1 MPDAVVIGAGPNGL
15 VAANVLADRGWSVT
29 VLEAAA
35 EAGGAVRSAELIE
48 PGFVNDL
55 FSAFYPFAFV
65 SPAITSLH
73 LEEYGLRWCRAPL
86 VLAHPAADGTCPVLS
101 TDLDETAASLDA
113 CHAGDGDA
121 WRRLHERWTRLRDPL
136 LAALFTPTP
145 PVVASAR
152 LAASAWSDGWA
163 RVARFAL
170 LSVRRMGEEEFGS
183 DAARRLLAGSAL
195 HADLSPEAVLGGFFA
210 WVLCGLGQDVG
221 WPVPEGGSGQ
231 LSAALV
237 ARLRARGGEVVCDS
251 PVERVVVRDR
261 RAVAVRTR
269 GEEVRAVRAVLADVG
284 APSLYLDLIGA
295 EHLSA
300 KVVDD
305 VRRFVWDNA
314 TVKVDW
320 NLDRPIPWSSEP
332 ARRAGTL
339 HLADSVDSLTE
350 STAALARG
358 LVPETPFLIMGQQSM
373 TDPTRMPAGAETVWA
388 YSHVP
393 REIRGDAAAE
403 LSTPSPTLDR
413 SGLERFADRMQHE
426 IERLAPGFGASVR
439 GRHVMGPGDLE
450 ARNANLVGGAIGA
463 GTSQLYQQLVFRPV
477 PGLGRPETPIRN
489 LYLASA
495 SAHPGGGVH
504 GACGANAARVAIAH
518 DRVRRV
524 VAFAKSGTPL
534 SSRRDL

>member
-1 MPDAVVIGAGPNGL
+1 M
-15 VAANVLADRGWSVT
+15 
-29 VLEAAA
+29 
-35 EAGGAVRSAELIE
+35 RSAELME

-55 FSAFYPFAFV
+55 FSAFYPFAFA
-65 SPAITSLH
+65 SPAITGLH
-73 LEEYGLRWCRAPL
+73 LEDYGLRWCRAPL
-86 VLAHPAADGTCPVLS
+86 VLAHPASDGTCPVLS

-113 CHAGDGDA
+113 CHPGDGDA
-121 WRRLHERWTRLRDPL
+121 WRRLYDRWKRLRDPL

-145 PVVASAR
+145 PIASSAR
-152 LAASAWSDGWA
+152 LALSAWSDGWT

-210 WVLCGLGQDVG
+210 WVLCALGQDVG

-237 ARLRARGGEVVCDS
+237 ARLRAHGGELVCDS
-251 PVERVVVRDR
+251 PVDRIVVRDR

-269 GEEVRAVRAVLADVG
+269 GEEVRATRAVLADVS
-284 APSLYLDLIGA
+284 APSLFLDLVEA

-300 KVVDD
+300 KLLDD
-305 VRRFVWDNA
+305 IGRFEWDNA

-320 NLDRPIPWSSEP
+320 NLDAPIPWSAEP
-332 ARRAGTL
+332 ARARGHAASGRQCRRAHRIELGARAWARSRDTIPD
-339 HLADSVDSLTE
+339 HGPTVHDRSHAHADRRGDGVGVLARTPPDSRRRGAASSRCR
-350 STAALARG
+350 STA
-358 LVPETPFLIMGQQSM
+358 
-373 TDPTRMPAGAETVWA
+373 
-388 YSHVP
+388 
-393 REIRGDAAAE
+393 
-403 LSTPSPTLDR
+403 
-413 SGLERFADRMQHE
+413 SGLDRFADRMQCE
-426 IERLAPGFGASVR
+426 IEKLAPGFGDIVR
-439 GRHVMGPGDLE
+439 ARHVMGPGDLE
-450 ARNANLVGGAIGA
+450 AHNANLSGGAIGA

-477 PGLGRPETPIRN
+477 PGLGRPETPIRS

-504 GACGANAARVAIAH
+504 GACGANAARVAVAH

-524 VAFAKSGTPL
+524 FNL
-534 SSRRDL
+534 SRS

>member
-15 VAANVLADRGWSVT
+15 VAANLLADRGWSVT
-29 VLEAAA
+29 VLEAAP
-35 EAGGAVRSAELIE
+35 EPGGAVRSAELME

-65 SPAITSLH
+65 SPAITGLQ
-73 LEEYGLRWCRAPL
+73 LEEHGLRWRHAPL
-86 VLAHPAADGTCPVLS
+86 VLAHPASDGTCPVLS
-101 TDLDETAASLDA
+101 TDLDVTAASLDA
-113 CHAGDGDA
+113 VHPGDGAA
-121 WRRLHERWTRLRDPL
+121 WRRLHERWARLRDPL
-136 LAALFTPTP
+136 IAALFTPTP
-145 PVVASAR
+145 PLAASAR
-152 LAASAWSDGWA
+152 LAVRARSDGWT

-195 HADLSPEAVLGGFFA
+195 HADLAPEAVLGGFFA

-221 WPVPEGGSGQ
+221 WPVPEGGSGM
-231 LSAALV
+231 LTAALV
-237 ARLRARGGEVVCDS
+237 ARLRSRGGEVVCDA
-251 PVERVVVRDR
+251 PVDRIVIRDR

-269 GEEVRAVRAVLADVG
+269 GEEVRASRAVLADVG
-284 APSLYLDLIGA
+284 APSLYLDLVGA
-295 EHLSA
+295 EHLSP

-320 NLDRPIPWSSEP
+320 NLDRPIPWISEP

-339 HLADSVDSLTE
+339 HLAESVDSLTE

-358 LVPETPFLIMGQQSM
+358 LVPANPFLIMGQQSM

-388 YSHVP
+388 YTHVP
-393 REIRGDAAAE
+393 REIRGDAAGQLAV
-403 LSTPSPTLDR
+403 PGDGVLDR
-413 SGLERFADRMQHE
+413 SGLECLADRMQHE
-426 IERLAPGFGASVR
+426 IEVLAPGFGASVR

-518 DRVRRV
+518 DRFRRV
-524 VAFAKSGTPL
+524 LAGARKQL
-534 SSRRDL
+534 A

>member
-29 VLEAAA
+29 VLEAAS
-35 EAGGAVRSAELIE
+35 EPGGAVRSAELIE

-65 SPAITSLH
+65 SPAIKSLG
-73 LEEYGLRWCRAPL
+73 LEEYGLRWRRAPL
-86 VLAHPAADGTCPVLS
+86 VLAHPASDGTCPVLS
-101 TDLDETAASLDA
+101 TDLDETAASLDK
-113 CHAGDGDA
+113 CHPGDGDA
-121 WRRLHERWTRLRDPL
+121 WRRLHERWSRMRDPL
-136 LAALFTPTP
+136 LGALFTPTP
-145 PVVASAR
+145 PIIASAK
-152 LAASAWSDGWA
+152 LAASTWSDGWT

-170 LSVRRMGEEEFGS
+170 LSVRRMGEEEFES

-195 HADLSPEAVLGGFFA
+195 HADLSPEAVLSGFFA
-210 WVLCGLGQDVG
+210 WVLCELGQDVG
-221 WPVPEGGSGQ
+221 WPVPEGGAGQ
-231 LSAALV
+231 LTAALV

-251 PVERVVVRDR
+251 PADRIVVRDR

-269 GEEVRAVRAVLADVG
+269 GEEVRATRAVLADVG
-284 APSLYLDLIGA
+284 APALYLDLVGA
-295 EHLSA
+295 EHLSP

-305 VRRFVWDNA
+305 VRRFIWDNA

-320 NLDRPIPWSSEP
+320 NLDRPIPWTSES

-339 HLADSVDSLTE
+339 HLAESVDSLTE
-350 STAALARG
+350 STSELARG
-358 LVPETPFLIMGQQSM
+358 LVPATPFLVMGQQSM
-373 TDPTRMPAGAETVWA
+373 TDPTRMPPGTETVWA

-393 REIRGDAAAE
+393 REIRADAADE
-403 LSTPSPTLDR
+403 ITISREGPGLDR
-413 SGLERFADRMQHE
+413 SGLERFADRMQRE
-426 IERLAPGFGASVR
+426 IEPLAPGFTASIR
-439 GRHVMGPGDLE
+439 GRHVMGPGELE

-477 PGLGRPETPIRN
+477 PGLGRPETPIRG

-504 GACGANAARVAIAH
+504 GACGAIAARVAIAH

-524 VAFAKSGTPL
+524 FH
-534 SSRRDL
+534 R